1 MSNQT
6 RRQFLKTAG
15 LATVSTA
22 ATSLLPGSACGR
34 AASRAKKP
42 NIVFILADDLGY
54 GDLGCY
60 GRRDIKTP
68 VIDGIAAEG
77 VKFTQYYA
85 NGPECSPTRTA
96 FLTGRYQHRVGGLEC
111 AIGNGNVGR
120 YDDAIRLRETH
131 DLGLPVEETSI
142 ARMLKDA
149 GYATAITGKWHLGYE
164 PKFAPH
170 LHGFDH
176 AFYCIGGGMDYF
188 HYIDNVASYYLF
200 QNGKPIRREGYFTD
214 LATDEAVKFI
224 DRHADDPFFLYV
236 PYTAPHSPFQGP
248 GDYKPDPLP
257 LDSPL
262 WNQGKAPPDVYI
274 AMIEHMDKC
283 IGRILKKLDDKG
295 LADNTVVIFS
305 SDNGGTGSARNTPLS
320 KAKGSTFEGG
330 IRVPAVARWPAAI
343 PRGTISDQPCITFDF
358 SASIVRIAEA
368 KAPPGRDFDGIDI
381 IKLVENGRRPQ
392 KRTLFWRGRRGQR
405 TRKAVRDGDMKYIWQ
420 TDGKKSE
427 EYLFDLKSDVGESRD
442 LLEKR
447 PRETRRLKALLAA
460 WEKEVRHAR

>member
-1 MSNQT
+1 V
-6 RRQFLKTAG
+6 A
-15 LATVSTA
+15 VS
-22 ATSLLPGSACGR
+22 SLLPGSVLGR
-34 AASRAKKP
+34 TASRARKP

-60 GRRDIKTP
+60 GREDIKTP
-68 VIDGIAAEG
+68 VIDGIADEG
-77 VKFTQYYA
+77 VKFTQYYS
-85 NGPECSPTRTA
+85 NGPECSPTRAA
-96 FLTGRYQHRVGGLEC
+96 FLTGRYQHRIGGLEC

-120 YDDAIRLRETH
+120 YDDAIRLRETN
-131 DLGLPVEETSI
+131 DLGLPVVETSI

-176 AFYCIGGGMDYF
+176 AFYAVGGGMDYF

-224 DRHADDPFFLYV
+224 DTHADEPFFLYV

-248 GDYKPDPLP
+248 DDYKPDPLP
-257 LDSPL
+257 GDSPL
-262 WNQGKAPPDVYI
+262 WRQGSAPPDVYI
-274 AMIEHMDKC
+274 AMIEQMDKC
-283 IGRILKKLDDKG
+283 VGRILTKLDEKG

-320 KAKGSTFEGG
+320 KAKGTTFEGG
-330 IRVPAVARWPAAI
+330 IRVPAVARWPGAI
-343 PRGTISDQPCITFDF
+343 PEGTVSDQACITLDF
-358 SASIVRIAEA
+358 SASIVRIAGA
-368 KAPPGRDFDGIDI
+368 KVPPGRDFDGIDI
-381 IKLVENGRRPQ
+381 LKLVETGQTPQ
-392 KRTLFWRGRRGQR
+392 KRTLFWRGRRGDR
-405 TRKAVRDGDMKYIWQ
+405 IRKAVRDGDMKYIWQ

-427 EYLFDLKSDVGESRD
+427 EYLFDLKSDVSESHD

-447 PRETRRLKALLAA
+447 PAEAGRLKALLAN
-460 WEKEVRHAR
+460 WEKEVRHSR

>member
-1 MSNQT
+1 M
-6 RRQFLKTAG
+6 G
-15 LATVSTA
+15 LATASMVVP
-22 ATSLLPGSACGR
+22 SLLSGGISGR
-34 AASRAKKP
+34 AASRARKP

-77 VKFTQYYA
+77 VKFTQYYS
-85 NGPECSPTRTA
+85 NGPECSPTRAA
-96 FLTGRYQHRVGGLEC
+96 FLTGRYQHRIGGLEC

-120 YDDAIRLRETH
+120 YDDAIRLRETN

-176 AFYCIGGGMDYF
+176 AFYAVGGGMDYF

-224 DRHADDPFFLYV
+224 DTHADEPFFLYV

-248 GDYKPDPLP
+248 DDYKPDPLP
-257 LDSPL
+257 GDSPL
-262 WNQGKAPPDVYI
+262 WRQGSAPPDVYI
-274 AMIEHMDKC
+274 AMIEQMDKC
-283 IGRILKKLDDKG
+283 IGRILTKLDEKG
-295 LADNTVVIFS
+295 LTDNTVVIFS

-320 KAKGSTFEGG
+320 KAKGTTFEGG
-330 IRVPAVARWPAAI
+330 IRVPAVARWPGAI
-343 PRGTISDQPCITFDF
+343 PAGTVSDQACITFDF
-358 SASIVRIAEA
+358 SASIVRIAGA
-368 KAPPGRDFDGIDI
+368 NVPPGREFDGIDI
-381 IKLVENGRRPQ
+381 LKLVETGQTPQ
-392 KRTLFWRGRRGQR
+392 KRTLFWRGRRGDR
-405 TRKAVRDGDMKYIWQ
+405 IRKAVRDGDMKYIWQ

-427 EYLFDLKSDVGESRD
+427 EYLFDLKSDVSESHD
-442 LLEKR
+442 LLVQR
-447 PRETRRLKALLAA
+447 PTEARRLKALLAN
-460 WEKEVRHAR
+460 WEKEVRHSR

>member
-1 MSNQT
+1 LTSASVVAPSL
-6 RRQFLKTAG
+6 FAG
-15 LATVSTA
+15 ANISAHA
-22 ATSLLPGSACGR
+22 AHR
-34 AASRAKKP
+34 HRKP

-60 GRRDIKTP
+60 GRKDIRTP
-68 VIDGIAAEG
+68 VVDGIAAEG

-120 YDDAIRLRETH
+120 YDDAIRLRETN

-142 ARMLKDA
+142 ARMLKMA

-176 AFYCIGGGMDYF
+176 AFYAVGGGMDYF

-224 DRHADDPFFLYV
+224 DKHADEPFFLYV

-248 GDYKPDPLP
+248 DDYRPDPLP
-257 LDSPL
+257 GDSPL

-283 IGRILKKLDDKG
+283 IGRILEALDRND
-295 LADNTVVIFS
+295 LAANTVVIFS
-305 SDNGGTGSARNTPLS
+305 SDNGGTGSARNAPLS
-320 KAKGSTFEGG
+320 KAKGTTFEGG
-330 IRVPAVARWPAAI
+330 IRVPAVARWPGVI
-343 PRGTISDQPCITFDF
+343 PGGTVSNQVCITFDF
-358 SASIVRIAEA
+358 SASIVRVGGA
-368 KAPPGRDFDGIDI
+368 KVPAGRKFDGIDI
-381 IKLVENGRRPQ
+381 LKLVETGRSPQ

-427 EYLFDLKSDVGESRD
+427 EYLFDLREDIGETRN

-447 PRETRRLKALLAA
+447 PGQARRLRALLAE
-460 WEKEVRHAR
+460 WEREVRHAR